1 MEINLHN
8 VIKIEV
14 KPINNLKSFSTRDI
28 VFHYEDYCKE
38 TNKDIIN
45 EFTVN
50 AFIHDKKVAKLIYS
64 K

>member
-8 VIKIEV
+8 VFKIEV
-14 KPINNLKSFSTRDI
+14 KPIHNLKSFSTRDI
-28 VFHYEDYCKE
+28 VFHYKDYCKE
-38 TNKDIIN
+38 TNKDIVN